1 MKIFLPHLDFTPQIN
16 TLTYELPSSIEVA
29 FGRAG
34 GSQMALIKGG
44 SLDAKQLTMI
54 RTIVSRKQTNNLYL
68 LFRYISQIQEKL
80 NGDRKTKK
88 MQVTIMNNST
98 IKIVLG
104 DLTTQKVELTSLLSS
119 NNECSAL

>member
-29 FGRAG
+29 FGRTG

-68 LFRYISQIQEKL
+68 LFRYIS
-80 NGDRKTKK
+80 
-88 MQVTIMNNST
+88 
-98 IKIVLG
+98 
-104 DLTTQKVELTSLLSS
+104 
-119 NNECSAL
+119 